1 MITVERVHY
10 YSDYDMSIPMHIER
24 MADVVRSYEEGNQP
38 DGIND
43 YLEMY
48 HIVQFIEH
56 GKYPQDWDENKIA
69 AIKQYKRKVAA
80 YFSHLQSNDLPVIF
94 GEIERGYESSVWQ
107 IINQFK
113 IKGLITENGLREI
126 LKEKN
131 WLLKDLLEHRWIVEQ
146 NQILLTA
153 LLKENEHTAEWL
165 LEQYVE
171 EDRFCQHRDLYFP
184 KSLTGTDKDTII
196 RNYVNSDKA
205 NLNYVRLVLT
215 AKRSADFP
223 LHPLTIKAARKKEKA
238 LNEAI
243 FAMGAVHVASYGVAL
258 TVEQSAPAKER
269 KVDEEGRT
277 MFVYNKKFIDD
288 CKDATVIYYCGQVFE
303 FTEPYGFIT
312 LISKNAETDAF
323 EKVTGLHARNAYDL
337 DMAFRMRENMSY
349 LQMQALE
356 CALLDTDRN
365 IEGVIK
371 VFYEDFLKT
380 EYGYKGLSLTLPKH
394 DDSLI
399 LKIRSL
405 AIEMDAVA
413 HQYDCYVNYG
423 SIDKDIVELT
433 PPQKLTETKSLL
445 SHRYCILNRDNTD
458 VWYLIYLFFGSQSML
473 FFVEPCKDAHFRNYY
488 EFLENGIEVKYEDYE
503 NYQRPDIDR
512 LLEKGYLVKDEKG
525 ILRCVKMREVRF
537 LKHLYEYGACS
548 YWGYPK
554 EERMILDDMVSK
566 GWISLDNHLLS
577 PAERDYFSYYLNN
590 EKFTNGPAIRNNYAH
605 GTTPSYSEEKH
616 KKNYFQLLVLFVL
629 LLLKISEDLDMKRY
643 LGKYGGL
650 E

>member
-69 AIKQYKRKVAA
+69 AIKQYKGKVVA

-312 LISKNAETDAF
+312 LISKDAETDAF

-365 IEGVIK
+365 IEDVIK
-371 VFYEDFLKT
+371 AFYEDFLKT

-525 ILRCVKMREVRF
+525 ILRCVKMREVRL

-643 LGKYGGL
+643 LGKYGL

>member
-1 MITVERVHY
+1 MERVHY
-10 YSDYDMSIPMHIER
+10 YSDYDMSIPLHIER
-24 MADVVRSYEEGNQP
+24 MANVVRSYEEGNQP

-56 GKYPQDWDENKIA
+56 GKYPQDWNENKIA
-69 AIKQYKRKVAA
+69 AIKQYKGKVAA

-153 LLKENEHTAEWL
+153 LLKENDHTAEWL
-165 LEQYVE
+165 LEQYVK

-205 NLNYVRLVLT
+205 NLNYVRLVLA

-243 FAMGAVHVASYGVAL
+243 FAMGAVNVASYGVAL
-258 TVEQSAPAKER
+258 TEESSAPAKER

-277 MFVYNKKFIDD
+277 MFVYNKKLIDE
-288 CKDATVIYYCGQVFE
+288 CQDATIIYYCGQVFE
-303 FTEPYGFIT
+303 FTEEYGFIT
-312 LISKNAETDAF
+312 LISKDAETDAF

-337 DMAFRMRENMSY
+337 DMAFRMHENMSY

-371 VFYEDFLKT
+371 AFYEDFLKT

-423 SIDKDIVELT
+423 SIDKDIVEFT

-458 VWYLIYLFFGSQSML
+458 VWYLIYRFFGSQSML

-503 NYQRPDIDR
+503 NYQKPDIDR

-525 ILRCVKMREVRF
+525 ILRCVKMREVRL

-643 LGKYGGL
+643 LGKYGL

>member
-1 MITVERVHY
+1 MERVHY
-10 YSDYDMSIPMHIER
+10 YSDYDMSIPMYIER

-69 AIKQYKRKVAA
+69 EIKQYKGNVAA

-94 GEIERGYESSVWQ
+94 GEIERGYESTIWQ
-107 IINQFK
+107 IIDQFR

-126 LKEKN
+126 LKGKN

-153 LLKENEHTAEWL
+153 MLKENEHTEEWL
-165 LEQYVE
+165 LEQYVK

-184 KSLTGTDKDTII
+184 KSLTGTDKDTIV

-205 NLNYVRLVLT
+205 NLNYVRLVLM

-258 TVEQSAPAKER
+258 TVEQNAPVRER

-312 LISKNAETDAF
+312 LISKDAETDAF

-365 IEGVIK
+365 IEDVIK
-371 VFYEDFLKT
+371 AFYEDFLKT

-445 SHRYCILNRDNTD
+445 SHRYCILNRNNTD

-525 ILRCVKMREVRF
+525 ILRCVKMREVRL

-643 LGKYGGL
+643 LGKYGL

>member
-69 AIKQYKRKVAA
+69 AIKQYKGKVAA

-153 LLKENEHTAEWL
+153 LLKENEYTAEWL

-312 LISKNAETDAF
+312 LISKDAETDAF

-371 VFYEDFLKT
+371 AFYEDFLKT

-525 ILRCVKMREVRF
+525 ILRCVKMREVRL

-643 LGKYGGL
+643 LGKYGL

>member
-1 MITVERVHY
+1 MERVHY
-10 YSDYDMSIPMHIER
+10 YSDYDMSIPLHIER
-24 MADVVRSYEEGNQP
+24 MANVVRGYEEGKQP

-43 YLEMY
+43 YLEMF

-56 GKYPQDWDENKIA
+56 GKYPLDWEENKIV
-69 AIKQYKRKVAA
+69 AIKQYKGKVAA

-94 GEIERGYESSVWQ
+94 GEIERGYESTIWQ
-107 IINQFK
+107 IIDLFK

-131 WLLKDLLEHRWIVEQ
+131 WLLKNLLEHRWIVEQ

-165 LEQYVE
+165 LEQYVK
-171 EDRFCQHRDLYFP
+171 EDRFSQHRDLYFP
-184 KSLTGTDKDTII
+184 KSLTGTDKDTIV

-205 NLNYVRLVLT
+205 NLNYVRLVLV
-215 AKRSADFP
+215 AKRSSEFP
-223 LHPLTIKAARKKEKA
+223 LHPLTIKDARKKEQILNKA
-238 LNEAI
+238 ILELGSI
-243 FAMGAVHVASYGVAL
+243 HLTSYGVAL
-258 TVEQSAPAKER
+258 TEEKNAPVKESR
-269 KVDEEGRT
+269 VDEEGRT
-277 MFVYNKKFIDD
+277 MFVYNKNVIDE
-288 CKDATVIYYCGQVFE
+288 CKDATIVYYCGQVFE

-312 LISKNAETDAF
+312 LISRDAETDAF

-371 VFYEDFLKT
+371 AFYEDFLKT

-413 HQYDCYVNYG
+413 HQYDCYVNYD

-525 ILRCVKMREVRF
+525 ILRCVKMREVRL

-643 LGKYGGL
+643 LEKYGL
-650 E
+650 EK

>member
-1 MITVERVHY
+1 MERVHY
-10 YSDYDMSIPMHIER
+10 YSDYDISIPLHIER
-24 MADVVRSYEEGNQP
+24 MANVVRGYEEGKQP

-43 YLEMY
+43 YLEMF

-56 GKYPQDWDENKIA
+56 GKYPLDWEENKIV
-69 AIKQYKRKVAA
+69 AIKQYKGKVAA

-94 GEIERGYESSVWQ
+94 GEIERGYESTIWQ
-107 IINQFK
+107 IIDQFR

-126 LKEKN
+126 LKGKN

-153 LLKENEHTAEWL
+153 MLKENEHTAEWL
-165 LEQYVE
+165 LEQYVK

-184 KSLTGTDKDTII
+184 KSLTGTDKDTIV

-205 NLNYVRLVLT
+205 NLNYVRLVLM

-258 TVEQSAPAKER
+258 TVEQNAPVRER

-312 LISKNAETDAF
+312 LISKDAETDAF

-371 VFYEDFLKT
+371 AFYEDFLKT

-445 SHRYCILNRDNTD
+445 SHRYCILNRNNTD

-525 ILRCVKMREVRF
+525 ILRCVKMREVRL

-643 LGKYGGL
+643 LGKYGL
-650 E
+650 EK

>member
-1 MITVERVHY
+1 MERVFY

-24 MADVVRSYEEGNQP
+24 MADVVRSYEEGKRP

-43 YLEMY
+43 YLEMF

-56 GKYPQDWDENKIA
+56 EKYPADWEESRIA
-69 AIKQYKRKVAA
+69 GVKQYKGKVAA
-80 YFSHLQSNDLPVIF
+80 YFSQLKPKEFPALYA
-94 GEIERGYESSVWQ
+94 EAERGYQSTIWQ
-107 IINQFK
+107 IIDTFK
-113 IKGLITENGLREI
+113 IKGLITEPVLREI
-126 LKEKN
+126 LAEHPWK
-131 WLLKDLLEHRWIVEQ
+131 LKDLLKYSWIVEK
-146 NQILLTA
+146 NNALLA
-153 LLKENEHTAEWL
+153 GLLKENEHTAEWL
-165 LEQYVE
+165 LEEYVE
-171 EDRFCQHRDLYFP
+171 DDRLDNRKKLYFP
-184 KSLTGTDKDTII
+184 KFLTGQDKDAII

-205 NLNYVRLVLT
+205 NLNYVRLVLA

-258 TVEQSAPAKER
+258 TVEQNAPVRER

-312 LISKNAETDAF
+312 LISKDAETDAF

-371 VFYEDFLKT
+371 AFYEDFLKT
-380 EYGYKGLSLTLPKH
+380 EYGYKGMSLTLPKH

-503 NYQRPDIDR
+503 NFQRPDIDR

-525 ILRCVKMREVRF
+525 ILRCVKMREVRL

-643 LGKYGGL
+643 LGKYGL
-650 E
+650 EK

>member
-1 MITVERVHY
+1 MERVHY
-10 YSDYDMSIPMHIER
+10 YSDYDMSIPMYIER

-69 AIKQYKRKVAA
+69 EIKQYKGNVAA

-94 GEIERGYESSVWQ
+94 GEIERGYESTIWQ
-107 IINQFK
+107 IIDQFR

-126 LKEKN
+126 LKGKN

-153 LLKENEHTAEWL
+153 MLKENEHTAEWL
-165 LEQYVE
+165 LEQYVK

-184 KSLTGTDKDTII
+184 KSLTGTDKDTIV

-205 NLNYVRLVLT
+205 NLNYVRLVLM

-258 TVEQSAPAKER
+258 TVEQNAPVRER

-312 LISKNAETDAF
+312 LISKDAETDAF

-371 VFYEDFLKT
+371 AFYEDFLKT

-445 SHRYCILNRDNTD
+445 SHRYCVLNRDNTD

-488 EFLENGIEVKYEDYE
+488 ELLEKGMEVKYEDYE
-503 NYQRPDIDR
+503 NYQKPDIDR
-512 LLEKGYLVKDEKG
+512 LLEKGYLMKDEMG
-525 ILRCVKMREVRF
+525 ILQCVKMREVRL

-548 YWGYPK
+548 YWGYSR

-566 GWISLDNHLLS
+566 GWISFDCHLLS

-590 EKFTNGPAIRNNYAH
+590 EKYTNGPAIRNNYAH

-643 LGKYGGL
+643 LGKYGL

>member
-69 AIKQYKRKVAA
+69 AIKQYKGKVAA

-153 LLKENEHTAEWL
+153 LLKENDHTAEWL

-223 LHPLTIKAARKKEKA
+223 LHPLTIKATRKKEKA

-288 CKDATVIYYCGQVFE
+288 CKDATIIYYCGQVFE
-303 FTEPYGFIT
+303 FTEEYGFIT
-312 LISKNAETDAF
+312 LISKDAETDAF

-371 VFYEDFLKT
+371 AFYEDFLKT

-473 FFVEPCKDAHFRNYY
+473 FFVESCKDAHFRNYY

-525 ILRCVKMREVRF
+525 ILRCVKMREVRL

-643 LGKYGGL
+643 LGKYGL

>member
-1 MITVERVHY
+1 MERVHY
-10 YSDYDMSIPMHIER
+10 YSDYDISIPLHIER
-24 MADVVRSYEEGNQP
+24 MANVVRGYEEGKQP

-43 YLEMY
+43 YLEMF

-56 GKYPQDWDENKIA
+56 GKYPLDWEENKIV
-69 AIKQYKRKVAA
+69 AIKQYKGKVAA

-94 GEIERGYESSVWQ
+94 GEIERGYESTIWQ
-107 IINQFK
+107 IIDQFR

-126 LKEKN
+126 LKGKN

-153 LLKENEHTAEWL
+153 MLKENEHTAEWL
-165 LEQYVE
+165 LEQYVK

-184 KSLTGTDKDTII
+184 KSLTGTDKDTIV

-205 NLNYVRLVLT
+205 NLNYVRLVLM

-258 TVEQSAPAKER
+258 TVEQNAPVRER

-312 LISKNAETDAF
+312 LISKDAETDAF

-371 VFYEDFLKT
+371 AFYEDFLKT

-445 SHRYCILNRDNTD
+445 SHRYCILNRNNTD

-503 NYQRPDIDR
+503 NCQRPDIDR

-525 ILRCVKMREVRF
+525 ILRCVKMREVRL

-643 LGKYGGL
+643 LGKYGL
-650 E
+650 EK

>member
-1 MITVERVHY
+1 MERVHY
-10 YSDYDMSIPMHIER
+10 YSDYDMSIPMYIER

-69 AIKQYKRKVAA
+69 EIKQYKGNVAA

-94 GEIERGYESSVWQ
+94 GEIERGYESTIWQ
-107 IINQFK
+107 IIDQFR

-126 LKEKN
+126 LKGKN

-153 LLKENEHTAEWL
+153 MLKENEHTAEWL
-165 LEQYVE
+165 LEQYVK

-184 KSLTGTDKDTII
+184 KSLTGTDKDTIV

-205 NLNYVRLVLT
+205 NLNYVRLVLM

-258 TVEQSAPAKER
+258 TVEQNAPVRER

-312 LISKNAETDAF
+312 LISKDAETDAF

-365 IEGVIK
+365 IEDVIK
-371 VFYEDFLKT
+371 AFYEDFLKT

-445 SHRYCILNRDNTD
+445 SHRYCILNRNNTD

-525 ILRCVKMREVRF
+525 ILRCVKMREVRL

-566 GWISLDNHLLS
+566 GRISLDNHLLS

-643 LGKYGGL
+643 LGKYGL

>member
-1 MITVERVHY
+1 MERVHY
-10 YSDYDMSIPMHIER
+10 YSDYDMSIPLHIER
-24 MADVVRSYEEGNQP
+24 MANVVRSYEEGNQP

-56 GKYPQDWDENKIA
+56 GKYPQDWNENKIA
-69 AIKQYKRKVAA
+69 AIKQYKGKVAA

-153 LLKENEHTAEWL
+153 LLKENDHTAEWL
-165 LEQYVE
+165 LEQYVK

-205 NLNYVRLVLT
+205 NLNYVRLVLA

-243 FAMGAVHVASYGVAL
+243 FAMGAVNVASYGVAL
-258 TVEQSAPAKER
+258 TEESSAPAKER

-277 MFVYNKKFIDD
+277 MFVYNKKLIDE
-288 CKDATVIYYCGQVFE
+288 CQDATIIYYCGQVFE
-303 FTEPYGFIT
+303 FTEEYGFIT
-312 LISKNAETDAF
+312 LISKDAETDAF

-337 DMAFRMRENMSY
+337 DMAFRMHENMSY

-371 VFYEDFLKT
+371 AFYEDFLKT

-423 SIDKDIVELT
+423 SIDKDIVEFT

-458 VWYLIYLFFGSQSML
+458 VWYLIYRFFGSQSML

-503 NYQRPDIDR
+503 NYQKPDIDR

-525 ILRCVKMREVRF
+525 ILRCVKMREVRL

-548 YWGYPK
+548 YWWYPK

-643 LGKYGGL
+643 LGKYGL

>member
-1 MITVERVHY
+1 MERVHY
-10 YSDYDMSIPMHIER
+10 YSDYDMSIPMYIER

-69 AIKQYKRKVAA
+69 EIKQYKGNVAA

-94 GEIERGYESSVWQ
+94 GEIERGYESTIWQ
-107 IINQFK
+107 IIDQFR

-126 LKEKN
+126 LKGKN

-153 LLKENEHTAEWL
+153 MLKENEHTAEWL
-165 LEQYVE
+165 LEQYVK

-184 KSLTGTDKDTII
+184 KSLTGTDKDTIV

-205 NLNYVRLVLT
+205 NLNYVRLVLM

-243 FAMGAVHVASYGVAL
+243 FAMGTVHVASYGVAL
-258 TVEQSAPAKER
+258 TVEQNAPVRER

-312 LISKNAETDAF
+312 LISKDAETDAF

-365 IEGVIK
+365 IEDVIK
-371 VFYEDFLKT
+371 AFYEDFLKT

-445 SHRYCILNRDNTD
+445 SHRYCILNRNNTD

-525 ILRCVKMREVRF
+525 ILRCVKMREVRL

-643 LGKYGGL
+643 LGKYGL

>member
-1 MITVERVHY
+1 MERVHY
-10 YSDYDMSIPMHIER
+10 YSDYDISIPLHIER
-24 MADVVRSYEEGNQP
+24 MANVVRGYEEGKQP

-43 YLEMY
+43 YLEMF

-56 GKYPQDWDENKIA
+56 GKYPLDWEENKIV
-69 AIKQYKRKVAA
+69 AIKQYKGKVAA

-94 GEIERGYESSVWQ
+94 GEIERGYESTIWQ
-107 IINQFK
+107 IIDQFR

-126 LKEKN
+126 LKGKN

-153 LLKENEHTAEWL
+153 MLKENEHTAEWL
-165 LEQYVE
+165 LEQYVK

-184 KSLTGTDKDTII
+184 KSLTGTDKDTIV

-205 NLNYVRLVLT
+205 NLNYVRLVLM

-258 TVEQSAPAKER
+258 TVEQNAPVRER

-312 LISKNAETDAF
+312 LISKDAETDAF

-337 DMAFRMRENMSY
+337 DMAFRMRENMSF

-371 VFYEDFLKT
+371 AFYEDFLKT

-512 LLEKGYLVKDEKG
+512 LLEKDYLVKDEKG
-525 ILRCVKMREVRF
+525 ILRCVKMREVRL

-616 KKNYFQLLVLFVL
+616 LHNYLQLLILFVL

-643 LGKYGGL
+643 LGKYGL

>member
-1 MITVERVHY
+1 MERVHY
-10 YSDYDMSIPMHIER
+10 YSDYDISIPLHIER
-24 MADVVRSYEEGNQP
+24 MANVVRGYEEGKQP

-43 YLEMY
+43 YLEMF

-56 GKYPQDWDENKIA
+56 GKYPLDWEENKIV
-69 AIKQYKRKVAA
+69 AIKQYKGKVAA

-94 GEIERGYESSVWQ
+94 GEIERGYESTIWQ
-107 IINQFK
+107 IIDQFR

-126 LKEKN
+126 LKGKN

-153 LLKENEHTAEWL
+153 MLKENEHTAEWL
-165 LEQYVE
+165 LEQYVK

-184 KSLTGTDKDTII
+184 KSLTGTDKDTIV

-205 NLNYVRLVLT
+205 NLNYVRLVLM

-258 TVEQSAPAKER
+258 TVEQNAPVRER

-312 LISKNAETDAF
+312 LISKDAETDAF

-371 VFYEDFLKT
+371 AFYEDFLKT

-445 SHRYCILNRDNTD
+445 SHRYCILNRNNTD

-525 ILRCVKMREVRF
+525 ILRCVKMREVRL

-643 LGKYGGL
+643 LGKYGL

>member
-312 LISKNAETDAF
+312 LISKDAETDAF

>member
-1 MITVERVHY
+1 MERVHY
-10 YSDYDMSIPMHIER
+10 YSDYDMSIPMYIER

-69 AIKQYKRKVAA
+69 EIKQYKGNVAA

-94 GEIERGYESSVWQ
+94 GEIERGYESTIWQ
-107 IINQFK
+107 IIDQFR

-126 LKEKN
+126 LKGKN

-153 LLKENEHTAEWL
+153 MLKENEHTAEWL
-165 LEQYVE
+165 LEQYVK

-184 KSLTGTDKDTII
+184 KSLTGTDKDTIV

-205 NLNYVRLVLT
+205 NLNYVRLVLM

-258 TVEQSAPAKER
+258 TVEQNAPVRER

-312 LISKNAETDAF
+312 LISKDAETDAF

-365 IEGVIK
+365 IEDVIK
-371 VFYEDFLKT
+371 AFYEDFLKT

-445 SHRYCILNRDNTD
+445 SHRYCILNRNNTD

-525 ILRCVKMREVRF
+525 ILRCVKMREVRL

-566 GWISLDNHLLS
+566 GCISLDNHLLS

-643 LGKYGGL
+643 LGKYGL

>member
-1 MITVERVHY
+1 MERVHY
-10 YSDYDMSIPMHIER
+10 YSDYDMSIPMYIER

-69 AIKQYKRKVAA
+69 EIKQYKGNVAA

-94 GEIERGYESSVWQ
+94 GEIERGYESTIWQ
-107 IINQFK
+107 IIDQFR

-126 LKEKN
+126 LKGKN

-153 LLKENEHTAEWL
+153 MLKENEHTAEWL
-165 LEQYVE
+165 LEQYVK

-184 KSLTGTDKDTII
+184 KSLTGTDKDTIV

-205 NLNYVRLVLT
+205 NLNYVRLVLM

-243 FAMGAVHVASYGVAL
+243 FAMGAVNVASYGVAL
-258 TVEQSAPAKER
+258 TVEQNAPVRER

-312 LISKNAETDAF
+312 LISKDAETDAF

-371 VFYEDFLKT
+371 AFYEDFLRT

-488 EFLENGIEVKYEDYE
+488 ELLENGIEVKYEDYE
-503 NYQRPDIDR
+503 NYQKPDIDR

-525 ILRCVKMREVRF
+525 ILRCVKMREVRL

-643 LGKYGGL
+643 LGKYGL

>member
-1 MITVERVHY
+1 MERVHY
-10 YSDYDMSIPMHIER
+10 YSDYDMSIPLHIER
-24 MADVVRSYEEGNQP
+24 MANVVRSYEEGNQP

-56 GKYPQDWDENKIA
+56 GKYPQDWNENKIA
-69 AIKQYKRKVAA
+69 AIKQYKGKVAA

-153 LLKENEHTAEWL
+153 LLKENDHTAEWL
-165 LEQYVE
+165 LEQYVK

-205 NLNYVRLVLT
+205 NLNYVRLVLA

-243 FAMGAVHVASYGVAL
+243 FAMGAVNVASYGVAL
-258 TVEQSAPAKER
+258 TEESSAPAKER

-277 MFVYNKKFIDD
+277 MFVYNKKLMDE
-288 CKDATVIYYCGQVFE
+288 CQDATIIYYCGQVFE
-303 FTEPYGFIT
+303 FTEEYGFIT
-312 LISKNAETDAF
+312 LISKDAETDAF

-337 DMAFRMRENMSY
+337 DMAFRMHENMSY

-371 VFYEDFLKT
+371 AFYEDFLKT

-423 SIDKDIVELT
+423 SIDKDIVEFT

-458 VWYLIYLFFGSQSML
+458 VWYLIYRFFGSQSML

-503 NYQRPDIDR
+503 NYQKPDIDR

-525 ILRCVKMREVRF
+525 ILRCVKMREVRL

-643 LGKYGGL
+643 LGKYGL